1 MSYSK
6 DEVTYHIYAKNRV
19 LYHSLGKEDFEE
31 KWDMLKTMVGILK
44 TDYTIEDL
52 SYEKLA
58 PNIGIGGPC
67 KVIWHEPAGDDSY

>member
-1 MSYSK
+1 MSYSQ
-6 DEVTYHIYAKNRV
+6 DEVTYHIYAKDRV

-58 PNIGIGGPC
+58 PNIGIGGPGN
-67 KVIWHEPAGDDSY
+67 VLWNEPAGDDSY

>member
-6 DEVTYHIYAKNRV
+6 DEVTYHIYAKDRV

-58 PNIGIGGPC
+58 PNIGIGGPG